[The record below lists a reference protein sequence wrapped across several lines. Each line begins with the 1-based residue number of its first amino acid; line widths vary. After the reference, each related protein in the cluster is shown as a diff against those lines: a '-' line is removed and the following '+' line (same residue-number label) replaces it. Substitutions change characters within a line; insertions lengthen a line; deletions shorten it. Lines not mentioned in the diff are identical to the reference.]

1 MLFWIVAGILT
12 FAACL
17 AVLLPMLRR
26 QETQP
31 ADTDFDLEVYQDQ
44 LAELERDVAR
54 GAIARAEA
62 DQARAEIGRRIL
74 RLDGDRAAGQ
84 GPAASRTGRLVT
96 TLAILAVPAMS
107 WGIYAAIGS
116 PNLPAQPLHA
126 RLTADPAQSTMDE
139 LVARAETHLAAN
151 PDDGRGW
158 EVLAPIYYRA
168 GRYEEAATA
177 YGNTIRLLGSNSGRE
192 VGLGEALAAAADG
205 IVTADAR
212 AALERALEQDPH
224 NPKARFLLAAALAQE
239 DRMQEAADAWRAM
252 LDELAPDSPWRTA
265 VEQALAQVAEAGESP
280 GPSAPGPTAPGP
292 TAEEMDAAGLIPDKD
307 REAMI
312 DSMVA
317 GLDQRL
323 RDNPQDPE
331 GWHRLVQSYIVLGRL
346 EAANDALA
354 RGLDALGR
362 DSEEA
367 AALAAFA
374 AQHGVS
380 VTEQAEDGR

>member
-1 MLFWIVAGILT
+1 MLIWIVAGILT

-17 AVLLPMLRR
+17 SVMSPLLRR
-26 QETQP
+26 QEARP
-31 ADTDFDLEVYQDQ
+31 ADADFDLEVYQDQ
-44 LAELERDVAR
+44 LVELERDVTR
-54 GAIARAEA
+54 GAIGRAEA

-74 RLDGDRAAGQ
+74 KLDGDRVTGGQAANARMG
-84 GPAASRTGRLVT
+84 GLVAGF
-96 TLAILAVPAMS
+96 AILAVPVTS

-116 PNLPAQPLHA
+116 PHLPAQPLHA
-126 RLTADPAQSTMDE
+126 RLNAEPAQSSMSE
-139 LVARAETHLAAN
+139 LVRRAEAHLAAN

-177 YGNTIRLLGSNSGRE
+177 YGNTIRLLGSNSARE
-192 VGLGEALAAAADG
+192 AGLGEALAAAADG
-205 IVTADAR
+205 IVTDDAQ
-212 AALERALEQDPH
+212 AALERALEDDEH
-224 NPKARFLLAAALAQE
+224 NPKARFLLAAALAQQG
-239 DRMQEAADAWRAM
+239 RAQEAADAWRAM
-252 LDELAPDSPWRTA
+252 LDGLAPDSPWRGA
-265 VEQALAQVAEAGESP
+265 VGQALAQLAGAEELPGQAG
-280 GPSAPGPTAPGP
+280 AGP
-292 TAEEMDAAGLIPDKD
+292 TAEEIEAAASIPDKD

-323 RDNPQDPE
+323 RDNPRDPE
-331 GWHRLVQSYIVLGRL
+331 GWHRLVQSYIVLGKL
-346 EAANDALA
+346 EAANDALV
-354 RGLDALGR
+354 RGLDALAA

-380 VTEQAEDGR
+380 VAEPAEDGR

>member
-17 AVLLPMLRR
+17 AVLLPLLRR
-26 QETQP
+26 QEVRP
-31 ADTDFDLEVYQDQ
+31 ADADFDLEVYQDQ

-74 RLDGDRAAGQ
+74 KLDGERAAGQ
-84 GPAASRTGRLVT
+84 PPADARMGRLVAG
-96 TLAILAVPAMS
+96 LAILAVPLMS

-116 PNLPAQPLHA
+116 PHLPAQPLHA
-126 RLTADPAQSTMDE
+126 RLAADPARSTMGE
-139 LVARAETHLAAN
+139 LVARAEAHLAAN

-168 GRYEEAATA
+168 GRYQEAATA
-177 YGNTIRLLGSNSGRE
+177 YHNTIRLLGSNSARE

-205 IVTADAR
+205 IVTIEAR
-212 AALERALEQDPH
+212 AALERALEQDEH
-224 NPKARFLLAAALAQE
+224 NPKARFLLAAALAQQG
-239 DRMQEAADAWRAM
+239 RMEAAADAWRAM
-252 LDELAPDSPWRTA
+252 LDELAPDSPWRGA
-265 VEQALAQVAEAGESP
+265 VEQALAQVAAAGERP
-280 GPSAPGPTAPGP
+280 DGPVAGPSD
-292 TAEEMDAAGLIPDKD
+292 EEIEAAALIPEKD
-307 REAMI
+307 REVMI
-312 DSMVA
+312 DNMVA
-317 GLDQRL
+317 GLDRRL
-323 RDNPQDPE
+323 RDNPHDAE

-354 RGLDALGR
+354 RGLDALGP

-380 VTEQAEDGR
+380 ATEQAEDGQ